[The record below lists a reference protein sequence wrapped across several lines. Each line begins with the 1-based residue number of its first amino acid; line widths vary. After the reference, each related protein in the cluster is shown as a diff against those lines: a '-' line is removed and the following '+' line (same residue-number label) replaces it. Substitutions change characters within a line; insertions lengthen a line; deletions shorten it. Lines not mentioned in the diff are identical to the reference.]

1 MTKHRKVIVHT
12 DASRQRHNETQKP
25 SLFFNRR
32 YATDDSYDSSYPA
45 LKGRAKF
52 ISTLRVGFSEPTR
65 LLRRRQNANNWKQ
78 SMRSVLKFFTLTYIV
93 SWTVWIAAAAI
104 LRADPRSSGLA
115 AISGLLYL
123 LGVFAPA
130 LVALALTARADGLAA
145 TLDLLR
151 RTVKWSVS
159 ARWYAFAIGYM
170 AAIKIAAALLLRI
183 TTGAWPAFGPEPLY
197 IMAIAIP
204 FSTPAQAGEEIGWR
218 GYALPRLSARLGL
231 SLASVAL
238 GVIWACW
245 HLPFFFIAGTDKSGQ
260 SFPVYLLGGTALSV
274 AMAWLYWRTNG
285 SLLLTMLMHAAVNN
299 TKDIVPS
306 AVATTTNAFSFSS
319 SRVAWLTVAIL
330 WTCAAYF
337 LVRMRGVKNAESG
350 QQRPSD

>member
-1 MTKHRKVIVHT
+1 
-12 DASRQRHNETQKP
+12 
-25 SLFFNRR
+25 
-32 YATDDSYDSSYPA
+32 
-45 LKGRAKF
+45 
-52 ISTLRVGFSEPTR
+52 
-65 LLRRRQNANNWKQ
+65 
-78 SMRSVLKFFTLTYIV
+78 MRSLLKFFLLTYIV
-93 SWTVWIAAAAI
+93 SWGLWIAAAAI
-104 LRADPRSSGLA
+104 LRAAPTSSGLA
-115 AISGLLYL
+115 AIGGFLYL

-130 LVALALTARADGLAA
+130 LVALALTARADGRAR

-151 RTVKWSVS
+151 RTIKWSVS
-159 ARWYAFAIGYM
+159 ARWYVFAIGYI
-170 AAIKIAAALLLRI
+170 AAIKLTAALLLRI
-183 TTGAWPAFGPEPLY
+183 TTGAWPAFGQEPLY
-197 IMAIAIP
+197 LMAIAIP

-231 SLASVAL
+231 SAASIAL

-245 HLPFFFIAGTDKSGQ
+245 HLPFFFIAGSDKSGQ
-260 SFPVYLLGGTALSV
+260 SFPLYLLSVTGLSV

-319 SRVAWLTVAIL
+319 SRVAWLSVAIL

-337 LVRMRGVKNAESG
+337 LVRMRGGKLQDSWKA
-350 QQRPSD
+350 